1 MEEGG
6 ASEASGARP
15 VDRAG
20 MEGRKRGRPV
30 CGDTCPRKKRTAS
43 TKETRSSKKR
53 TASKAWLLVDQFL
66 AEGGASEASGARP
79 VDVEGRAS
87 EASGPHSADMVLST
101 F

>member
-1 MEEGG
+1 MEEAG
-6 ASEASGARP
+6 ASEAGGARP

-53 TASKAWLLVDQFL
+53 TASKAGLLVDQFL

-87 EASGPHSADMVLST
+87 EASGPHSAGMVLST